1 VSDAPDLIEPVVG
14 FRDWR
19 TVGGRLFSR
28 HLDVEWTEPVLR
40 ALCLP
45 PGPGTDPTRSALA
58 QHSPPHRK
66 CQCGVHAYHRP
77 RGEFPRVDARGVSG
91 IVTLWGRIEAYG
103 EGMRGEWA
111 RLEALGIY
119 HQWSS
124 RRRNEVVTIADRLGA
139 DLVDLE
145 DLPLAAARYGKPIPG
160 GLLPDDRSV
169 RTALPA
175 RLFRQSA

>member
-1 VSDAPDLIEPVVG
+1 MSDAPDLIEPVVG

-28 HLDVEWTEPVLR
+28 HLDVEWTEPVVR

-45 PGPGTDPTRSALA
+45 PSSGSDAAGSALE
-58 QHSPPHRK
+58 QHSPPQRG

-77 RGEFPRVDARGVSG
+77 SGEFPRVDARGVSG
-91 IVTLWGRIEAYG
+91 VVTLWGRIEVYA
-103 EGMRGEWA
+103 EGMRAEWA
-111 RLEALGIY
+111 RLEALGVY

-124 RRRNEVVTIADRLGA
+124 RRRTEVVAIADRLGL

-145 DLPLAAARYGKPIPG
+145 DLQLAAARYGKPIPA
-160 GLLPDDRSV
+160 GLLVPESSAR
-169 RTALPA
+169 AGLPP
-175 RLFRQSA
+175 RVFRQSA